1 MKGSVDKV
9 LAQFYPVSLKIS
21 SVVGLFYSCWYRKR
35 PHFVVLKASLWSMEK
50 VGKISCMQSAGTACS
65 KEQSMY
71 TSCQNSKTSSIKDI
85 LQKKYNK
92 SRIFNQRT
100 DKLFFK
106 MST

>member
-50 VGKISCMQSAGTACS
+50 VGKISCINKQFCPLVRLGP
-65 KEQSMY
+65 
-71 TSCQNSKTSSIKDI
+71 KTGLKVI
-85 LQKKYNK
+85 
-92 SRIFNQRT
+92 
-100 DKLFFK
+100 
-106 MST
+106 